1 MADIDK
7 EKRDKKYNQWARY
20 YPAIVNL
27 VFPLIVI
34 IYAFFDK
41 INVPNDLA
49 VTVSRIELI
58 TKIIL
63 VFGSVIPALFFFYV
77 FFIRELSMH
86 IVERFLDGLLGK
98 KTINILKA
106 NNHTFSDDRK
116 QAIKDKIKSDFKIE
130 IPSESKNRWL
140 FPKKTEFRIKADEA
154 IDRIRE
160 NTRQSA
166 ILFEYNCVYGFFRNL
181 SGGLLFNLIALAIMY
196 LLKVQLKDN
205 LQEIISCYWYI
216 IPTILLISLIFI
228 RTSGY
233 TYSKRLFIVFLNQK
247 KQAED
252 S

>member
-1 MADIDK
+1 MADIDQ

-34 IYAFFDK
+34 VYAFFDK
-41 INVPNDLA
+41 IHVPSNLTL
-49 VTVSRIELI
+49 TVSRIELI

-86 IVERFLDGLLGK
+86 VVERFLDALLGK
-98 KTINILKA
+98 KTINMLEAK
-106 NNHTFSDDRK
+106 NQTFSDDRK
-116 QAIKDKIKSDFKIE
+116 KAIKDKIKSDFKIE
-130 IPSESKNRWL
+130 IPAEGSNRWL
-140 FPKKTEFRIKADEA
+140 FPKKTDFRIKAGEA
-154 IDRIRE
+154 CDCIRE

-181 SGGLLFNLIALAIMY
+181 SGGLLFNLLVLFIIH
-196 LLKVQLKDN
+196 LLKVRFDIH

-216 IPTILLISLIFI
+216 IPIMLLICLIFI
-228 RTSGY
+228 RTSDY
-233 TYSKRLFIVFLNQK
+233 TYSKRLYVVFLNQK
-247 KQAED
+247 KQPEV
-252 S
+252 